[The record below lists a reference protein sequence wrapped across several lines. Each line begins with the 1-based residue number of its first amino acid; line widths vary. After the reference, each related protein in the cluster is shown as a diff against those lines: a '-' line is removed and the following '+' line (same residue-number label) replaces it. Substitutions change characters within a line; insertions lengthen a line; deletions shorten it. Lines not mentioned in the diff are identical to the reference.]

1 MVVPLALLYSSVF
14 FLLPHGYMIILTNI
28 SYNLYRITLV
38 EETLMMKMVTKD
50 TMAIEDDDCGNGG
63 GNFGHG
69 GDVEYDLW

>member
-1 MVVPLALLYSSVF
+1 
-14 FLLPHGYMIILTNI
+14 MIILTNI